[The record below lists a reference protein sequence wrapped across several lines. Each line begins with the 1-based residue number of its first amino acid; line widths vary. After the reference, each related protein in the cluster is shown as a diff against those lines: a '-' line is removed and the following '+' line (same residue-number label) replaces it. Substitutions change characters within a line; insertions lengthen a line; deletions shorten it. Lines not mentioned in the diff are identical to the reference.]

1 MPAIRKS
8 PKFEDWQLSL
18 PFNAHMRVVSRIR
31 QLELG
36 NFGDCRPV
44 GEGVSE
50 CRIHIGPG
58 FRLYFTQV
66 GGATYLLLAGGN
78 KATQQRDIR
87 SAKAMARQL
96 KGCAS

>member
-1 MPAIRKS
+1 
-8 PKFEDWQLSL
+8 
-18 PFNAHMRVVSRIR
+18 MRIAFRIR
-31 QLELG
+31 QMELG

-50 CRIHIGPG
+50 CRIHVGPG
-58 FRLYFTQV
+58 FRLYYTQV
-66 GGATYLLLAGGN
+66 GEATHLLLVGGN

-96 KGCAS
+96 KGRAS